1 MNAVAETYFFA
12 LLFAPSFQVTA
23 SAASFFACSAAAFAF
38 AASAFR
44 ACPAT
49 FLLFSVL
56 GLPMAADGKVSLVTA
71 ISLKES
77 RRTSADSDRWEES
90 YTPFVKATGGDEA
103 SLPSSDA
110 EMSCVQLLWERWM
123 PVEVGSGEAVN

>member
-1 MNAVAETYFFA
+1 MNEVAETYFFA

-44 ACPAT
+44 ACPAA

-56 GLPMAADGKVSLVTA
+56 GLPMAAGGKVSLATA
-71 ISLKES
+71 VSLKGW
-77 RRTSADSDRWEES
+77 RRTSAESNRWEES
-90 YTPFVKATGGDEA
+90 YTSFPKATGGDEA
-103 SLPSSDA
+103 SLPSSDT
-110 EMSCVQLLWERWM
+110 EMSCVQLPWERWI
-123 PVEVGSGEAVN
+123 PVGAGER